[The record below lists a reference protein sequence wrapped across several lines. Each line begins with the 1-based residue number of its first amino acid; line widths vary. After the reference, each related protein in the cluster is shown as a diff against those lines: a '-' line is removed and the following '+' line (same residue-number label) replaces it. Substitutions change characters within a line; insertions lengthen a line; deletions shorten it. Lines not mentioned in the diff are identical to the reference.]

1 MKIPARSSATATV
14 APWPCRSSFDECLI
28 EKLEI
33 LMCHHDH
40 DHECTNYSSASWL
53 TSALE
58 TSIAVQ
64 KMTIESIL
72 QNNNGSC
79 DVQDGDRKA
88 VDEFVEDVVELL
100 DSCNRLRDRLES
112 VQKYID
118 SLRTVLHCLDGRYCE
133 EPSEAMLGRARA
145 GLECCETM
153 ERRCAMLDKCSSG
166 LRKLA
171 EKIIAQGATLP
182 SCGSKTLISTSS
194 SSIETPCSE
203 LPAILSGSKAISMLT
218 CGVFDIAL
226 SFKSK
231 RGLPVIQHA
240 NTTAWSSCLQGLHKE
255 LKEEIEKRR
264 RSSNV
269 VFNELRE
276 VVSAAKNLRD
286 LVNFPWHENEARRV
300 ELRTSVQEVRRTC
313 DVLEEGIR
321 PFEGRINE
329 LYRNLISTRVAL
341 LDLLS
346 QA

>member
-1 MKIPARSSATATV
+1 
-14 APWPCRSSFDECLI
+14 
-28 EKLEI
+28 
-33 LMCHHDH
+33 MCH
-40 DHECTNYSSASWL
+40 DHECTNYSSARWL

-64 KMTIESIL
+64 KMTVESIL
-72 QNNNGSC
+72 QNNGSC
-79 DVQDGDRKA
+79 QDDDRKA
-88 VDEFVEDVVELL
+88 IDEYLEDVVELL

-112 VQKYID
+112 VQKYIE
-118 SLRTVLHCLDGRYCE
+118 SLRTVLHCLDERCF

-145 GLECCETM
+145 GLEFCETM

-166 LRKLA
+166 L
-171 EKIIAQGATLP
+171 
-182 SCGSKTLISTSS
+182 S
-194 SSIETPCSE
+194 SE
-203 LPAILSGSKAISMLT
+203 LPAILSCSKAISILT

-231 RGLPVIQHA
+231 RGLPMIQHG
-240 NTTAWSSCLQGLHKE
+240 NTTARSSYLQELHKE

-264 RSSNV
+264 KLSNV

-286 LVNFPWHENEARRV
+286 LVNSRWHENKARQV
-300 ELRTSVQEVRRTC
+300 ELRTSVQQVRRTC

-341 LDLLS
+341 LDFLS
-346 QA
+346 LTN